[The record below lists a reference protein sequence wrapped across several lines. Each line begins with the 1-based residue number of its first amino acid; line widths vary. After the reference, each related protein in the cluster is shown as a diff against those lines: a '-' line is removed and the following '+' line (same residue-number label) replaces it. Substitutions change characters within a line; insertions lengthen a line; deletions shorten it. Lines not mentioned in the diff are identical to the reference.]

1 MEMLSRGERKQGHDM
16 LDVYQFIQSFIQHT
30 TGREYQI
37 ASLEQTVTT
46 VLHHHVL
53 GSVLNTVHI

>member
-16 LDVYQFIQSFIQHT
+16 LDVYQFIQSFIQQT

-37 ASLEQTVTT
+37 ASLAQTVTT

-53 GSVLNTVHI
+53 GYVLNTVHV